1 MKNLLLLAL
10 CACSFLLA
18 SCSGNKPVEETA
30 QQVPS
35 DTTAATKPPAEFAD
49 PALGAI
55 VKTGLDNFSKGDVAA
70 WMSTFADNAVYAWN
84 NGDSLAG
91 KQAISEFWTRRRT
104 EVIDSISFS
113 NTIFLPIKVN
123 APQSTEAPGNWV
135 LTWYKIHAKY
145 KTGKYMDQWSHTDSH
160 FNAEGKI
167 DRVIQYID
175 FAPIRAAEAKK

>member
-1 MKNLLLLAL
+1 MKNQLLMAFCAMTLFLA
-10 CACSFLLA
+10 ACNDS
-18 SCSGNKPVEETA
+18 KPVEETA
-30 QQVPS
+30 QQVAADS
-35 DTTAATKPPAEFAD
+35 TAATMPPAEFAD

-55 VKTGLDNFSKGDVAA
+55 VKTGLDHFSKGDVAA
-70 WMSTFADNAVYAWN
+70 WMASFADNAVYAWN

-91 KQAISEFWTRRRT
+91 KEAISEFWTKRRT
-104 EVIDSISFS
+104 EVIDSITFT
-113 NTIFLPIKVN
+113 NAIFLPIKVN
-123 APQSTEAPGNWV
+123 TPQSVEAPGNWV

-175 FAPIRAAEAKK
+175 FVPIQAAQAKK